1 MKTVRLYPAKTK
13 GKIKP
18 LHGVGGGPLTGH
30 FENDATEE
38 FIAAGI
44 PYSRLHDIEWPF
56 GSGEFVD
63 IHCIFP
69 DFDKDENDP
78 SSYNFV
84 LTDEYLKAIIAAG
97 TKPFYRLGNSIEQ
110 WPIKRYIHPPKDF
123 RKWGRICSHI
133 VSHYNDGWADGFHM
147 GIEYWEI
154 WNEPEL
160 KDQNFTGTDE
170 EMLSLYDTAA
180 RILKA
185 DHPDIKVGGLATCS
199 PFTPMAETLLK
210 MAAEDGTP
218 LDFFSW
224 HGYSRWPSHTQSL
237 CKMWRGE
244 LDKRG
249 FQKVESIY
257 NEWNYVK
264 GWGDD
269 WVYSLRAESGDLNLK
284 GAAFIA
290 GVMIDCQNAPV
301 DMIMFYDARA
311 NCGMNNLFDKTTL
324 WPTKGYYPYLAWAK
338 LLDLGTQVPCR
349 ITEGLQEDVKAATG
363 VVDESKKDKVVPGGF
378 TAVAAK
384 AKKGKGGAVFV
395 CRYSDDDNASEVGL
409 LSIRVPGVDLAK
421 AKARCH
427 VTDLIRSNT
436 EVPLMFQP
444 DGSAQL
450 KAFPL
455 SFALI
460 EW

>member
-224 HGYSRWPSHTQSL
+224 HGYSDSPEMSAMFAN
-237 CKMWRGE
+237 KADE
-244 LDKRG
+244 LLTKYGLDN
-249 FQKVESIY
+249 VESIY
-257 NEWNYVK
+257 DEWNYVIRWDETIGSSIRQHK
-264 GWGDD
+264 TAFCASYIAA
-269 WVYSLRAESGDLNLK
+269 VLATIQELR
-284 GAAFIA
+284 
-290 GVMIDCQNAPV
+290 V
-301 DMIMFYDARA
+301 DKAMLYDAQVKIHNWCSPFSEAPTERHA
-311 NCGMNNLFDKTTL
+311 ERKKVIIEKPYYALFSWNKLYRLGEEIECASDEWLYSCAAQKDDEIDVIVSYFRDADKFGISSPPDEELRFTL
-324 WPTKGYYPYLAWAK
+324 DGYTFEKAELYLT
-338 LLDLGTQVPCR
+338 DNRHTNENIQFDGRSFVM
-349 ITEGLQEDVKAATG
+349 
-363 VVDESKKDKVVPGGF
+363 PG
-378 TAVAAK
+378 
-384 AKKGKGGAVFV
+384 
-395 CRYSDDDNASEVGL
+395 N
-409 LSIRVPGVDLAK
+409 
-421 AKARCH
+421 
-427 VTDLIRSNT
+427 
-436 EVPLMFQP
+436 
-444 DGSAQL
+444 
-450 KAFPL
+450 
-455 SFALI
+455 SFALVRFTGCRKNGEI
-460 EW
+460 K